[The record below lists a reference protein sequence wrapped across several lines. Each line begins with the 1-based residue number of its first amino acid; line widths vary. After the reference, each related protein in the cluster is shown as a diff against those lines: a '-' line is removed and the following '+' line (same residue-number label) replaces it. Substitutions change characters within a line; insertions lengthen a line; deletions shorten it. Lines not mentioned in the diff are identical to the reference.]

1 MFFNKGVVLLLLS
14 QSVESFT
21 VSNSV
26 AFAPRLL
33 SSSPACLNTALF
45 SEPEASSVEEPAA
58 VEEPIAD
65 IPVATEDAV
74 AAVVDEPVAAVE
86 EAAVAEAEADSG
98 FNVYISN
105 MTFDHGKDKVN
116 ELFAPFGEI
125 KAVSVP
131 LNKMTMQPRG
141 FAFVTMANQAAGEAA
156 IAALNGNDCDGRTL
170 NVVKQLP
177 KEEMD
182 QIKKERPPRRRAGLK
197 IYVGNLPFD
206 TTKEELS
213 NMFGKYGAVSDVFIP
228 EDRATQ
234 RPRGFA
240 FVTMPD
246 EEAKAAM
253 EDLNGTEFGG
263 RELRVN
269 ESKPRGEG
277 GNTGPR
283 EPRPDVF
290 KLYVGNISFATEE
303 QELRDV
309 FAEYGEIT
317 DLYAPLDQETGR
329 PRGFAFVTMA
339 QESAEQAMNEVDGM
353 ELDGRILKVNQ
364 AQAKGA
370 PRARDNYNDD
380 SAFTTYEPGYS
391 NEGGFSES
399 NEGDANADSNWGSY

>member
-1 MFFNKGVVLLLLS
+1 MFFNKGVVFLLLS

-33 SSSPACLNTALF
+33 SSPSSACLNTALF
-45 SEPEASSVEEPAA
+45 SEPEFPSVEEPAA

-65 IPVATEDAV
+65 IPVATDDAV
-74 AAVVDEPVAAVE
+74 AVVEEPVV
-86 EAAVAEAEADSG
+86 AVAEAAGAAVEADSDSG

-105 MTFDHGKDKVN
+105 MTFDYGKDKVN

-131 LNKMTMQPRG
+131 LNKLTLQPRG
-141 FAFVTMANQAAGEAA
+141 FAFVTMGDQASGEAA
-156 IAALNGNDCDGRTL
+156 IAALNGSDCDGREL

-177 KEEMD
+177 KEELE
-182 QIKKERPPRRRAGLK
+182 QIKKERTPRRRPGLK

-206 TTKEELS
+206 TTREELTT
-213 NMFGKYGAVSDVFIP
+213 MFGKYGVVSDVFIP
-228 EDRATQ
+228 EDRDTG

-246 EEAKAAM
+246 AEAQAAM
-253 EDLNGTEFGG
+253 DDLNGTEFGG

-277 GNTGPR
+277 SNNAPR
-283 EPRPDVF
+283 EPRPNTM

-309 FAEYGEIT
+309 FAEYGSIT

-364 AQAKGA
+364 AQAKGS
-370 PRARDNYNDD
+370 PKARESYDDD
-380 SAFTTYEPGYS
+380 SAFSTYETGYS
-391 NEGGFSES
+391 NEEGFSE
-399 NEGDANADSNWGSY
+399 GGADSGWGSY